1 MKTTICTAAQARL
14 ADKTAIH
21 EHKIPSLIL
30 MEHAALGCTKII
42 QKHLQPGDQIL
53 ILCGPGNNGG
63 DGLSIARLLQRPC
76 FVYAP
81 KASSM
86 SNDERIQWDMLEK
99 NEQVHF
105 SSFEETLSLIQN
117 ADMVI
122 DALFGNGLSRNI
134 EGNYKTLI
142 DAVNASNAFVIS
154 VDINSGLDATTGKIL
169 NTCIISDLTICLDC
183 IKTGQLINDGKKVC
197 SKLECIPIGIPQ
209 TIHASLKTAILLDSE
224 EAKQLLPRRSNDG
237 HKGTFGKALM
247 IGGSYAMHGAITMAA
262 RACYQSGIGTLTCF
276 VPNCIHDILAQKM
289 EFAMLKNGDD
299 IDGYFSKD
307 AAQKLSNEIGKYDI
321 VTIGN
326 GMGQQEST
334 KELVQKALQLSTC
347 TLFDADACWA
357 IREHPELL
365 RQEFSIILTPHIKE
379 MTYLCH
385 RSLSEILLDPFGTVQ
400 EFCTSY
406 PNCTLVLKSDITLIG
421 HKDQMYV
428 LHQPNSALAKGG
440 SGDILCGII
449 AGLYGQCR
457 NAFQAAAIGT
467 YIHSCCAKQKKDPAC
482 FMPEDLIHQ
491 IPSVF
496 QSLREG

>member
-42 QKHLQPGDQIL
+42 QKHLQPGGQIL

-63 DGLSIARLLQRPC
+63 DGLAIARLLQRPC

-105 SSFEETLSLIQN
+105 SSFEETLSLMQN

-154 VDINSGLDATTGKIL
+154 IDINSGLDATTGKIL
-169 NTCIISDLTICLDC
+169 NACIISDLTICLDC

-197 SKLECIPIGIPQ
+197 SKLECLSIGIPQ

-224 EAKQLLPRRSNDG
+224 EAKQLLPRRSIDG

-289 EFAMLKNGDD
+289 EFAMLKNGDNT
-299 IDGYFSKD
+299 DGYFSKD
-307 AAQKLSNEIGKYDI
+307 AAQKLSNEIGKYNI

-326 GMGQQEST
+326 GMGQLEST
-334 KELVQKALQLSTC
+334 KAMVQKALQLSTC

-365 RQEFSIILTPHIKE
+365 RQDFSIILTPHIKE

-385 RSLSEILLDPFGTVQ
+385 RNLSEILQDPFGTVQ

>member
-21 EHKIPSLIL
+21 EYKIPSLIL

-42 QKHLQPGDQIL
+42 QNHLQPGDQIL
-53 ILCGPGNNGG
+53 ILCGSGNNGG
-63 DGLSIARLLQRPC
+63 DGLAIARLLQRPC

-169 NTCIISDLTICLDC
+169 NACIISDLTVCLDC

-276 VPNCIHDILAQKM
+276 VPDCIHDILAQKM
-289 EFAMLKNGDD
+289 EFAMLKSGED

-347 TLFDADACWA
+347 TLLDADACWA

-365 RQEFSIILTPHIKE
+365 RQDFSIILTPHIKE

-385 RSLSEILLDPFGTVQ
+385 RSLSEILQDPFGTVQ
-400 EFCTSY
+400 EFCASY
-406 PNCTLVLKSDITLIG
+406 PNGTLVLKSDITLIG
-421 HKDQMYV
+421 HKNQMYV